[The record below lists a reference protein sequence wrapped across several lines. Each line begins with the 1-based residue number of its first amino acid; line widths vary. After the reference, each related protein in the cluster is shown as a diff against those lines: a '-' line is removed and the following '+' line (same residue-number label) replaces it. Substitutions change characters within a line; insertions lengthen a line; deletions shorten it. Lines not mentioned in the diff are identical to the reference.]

1 MHLSPAGQS
10 PRQAGNG
17 PVHGINAVLVVV
29 LLVVVRVVVVC
40 GGRVL
45 VVGGRVVVLT
55 VVEVVGGRVVVVA
68 GSVLVVGGRVVLVGV
83 VEVVDGRVVVVGA
96 GCVFVVGGR
105 VALVVV
111 VEVVVVDVVLPGQTK
126 RRPLSCS
133 AVATVASRS
142 ASREPARVALVARL
156 CAPLTRLLAE
166 DPDGLHECRQ
176 LGFVSNT
183 SRNGFVSQRSVVED
197 GACELQMAQGHTPCQ
212 QGEAL
217 LDRVRAA
224 KVLSGARHEAA
235 VSRGRTRR
243 RVDGRPRGRVA
254 VDRPAEHAR

>member
-29 LLVVVRVVVVC
+29 LLVVV
-40 GGRVL
+40 
-45 VVGGRVVVLT
+45 
-55 VVEVVGGRVVVVA
+55 
-68 GSVLVVGGRVVLVGV
+68 
-83 VEVVDGRVVVVGA
+83 RVVVVGA

-142 ASREPARVALVARL
+142 AS
-156 CAPLTRLLAE
+156 C
-166 DPDGLHECRQ
+166 
-176 LGFVSNT
+176 
-183 SRNGFVSQRSVVED
+183 
-197 GACELQMAQGHTPCQ
+197 
-212 QGEAL
+212 
-217 LDRVRAA
+217 RVR
-224 KVLSGARHEAA
+224 SRHGGHMPRA
-235 VSRGRTRR
+235 VSLRALRS
-243 RVDGRPRGRVA
+243 
-254 VDRPAEHAR
+254 